1 MDISTA
7 GTTGPRAS
15 RTATWR
21 PSAGAARPN
30 WRMAGWRCSPPW
42 VAAWRVPALG
52 GACWMLVDGFNWF
65 LSNNLMGFCT
75 KHHKKTPNHQSIEV
89 IFKNSIQ
96 KESFP
101 PVSPFTPSHPA
112 RVLPLPWL
120 FVAGALKILW
130 QNVQRQTQLGSM
142 RPVWPVFAATLLCWN
157 LESPS
162 LKTHIANIASKEFW

>member
-75 KHHKKTPNHQSIEV
+75 KHHKKNTKPPINRSDFQEFNTEGILPTRVSLHAQSSCQSTSASLAICRGGL
-89 IFKNSIQ
+89 KD
-96 KESFP
+96 
-101 PVSPFTPSHPA
+101 
-112 RVLPLPWL
+112 
-120 FVAGALKILW
+120 FVAECAEANPVGFNASCLARFRGHFVVLKFRVPKSE
-130 QNVQRQTQLGSM
+130 N
-142 RPVWPVFAATLLCWN
+142 PYC
-157 LESPS
+157 
-162 LKTHIANIASKEFW
+162 

>member
-1 MDISTA
+1 
-7 GTTGPRAS
+7 
-15 RTATWR
+15 
-21 PSAGAARPN
+21 
-30 WRMAGWRCSPPW
+30 MAGWRCSPPW

-75 KHHKKTPNHQSIEV
+75 KHHKKNTKPPINRSDFQEFNTEGILPTRVSLHAQSSCQSTSASLAICRGGL
-89 IFKNSIQ
+89 KD
-96 KESFP
+96 
-101 PVSPFTPSHPA
+101 
-112 RVLPLPWL
+112 
-120 FVAGALKILW
+120 FVAECAEA
-130 QNVQRQTQLGSM
+130 NQLGSM